1 MKSILDFK
9 VKVLQRDGSKNS
21 RLDAVA
27 VEEPLEIRLSV
38 AGFTLR
44 VATTM
49 RTPGNDEELALGFLW
64 SEGVIREI
72 RSIQSVKR
80 STDPRLEVSE
90 NVIIVNLSSGTQV
103 DWRRLNRRTDV
114 QSSCGICGSQSLQSL
129 KNLDL
134 SQPRGLPW
142 PEDISL
148 GTFLE
153 QLSSSQNMFRR
164 TGGVHASGLFD
175 YDGNLICL
183 REDVGRHNA
192 LDKVVGWGLDKK
204 FLPAEDTILLLSGR
218 ISFELVQKA
227 LLAGIPNLVGIG
239 APSSLAIELAEE
251 FDLTLLGF
259 LRENSVNV
267 YSGEWRIDRL
277 QLNNQN

>member
-1 MKSILDFK
+1 MKSIRDFK
-9 VKVLQRDGSKNS
+9 VQVLQKDGSRNS
-21 RLDAVA
+21 LHDAVA

-38 AGFTLR
+38 KGFTLR

-49 RTPGNDEELALGFLW
+49 RTPGNDKELALGFLW
-64 SEGVIREI
+64 SEGIIREI
-72 RSIQSVKR
+72 ESIQSVKR

-90 NVIIVNLSSGTQV
+90 NVIVVELSAGTQL
-103 DWRRLNRRTDV
+103 DWSRLNRRTDV
-114 QSSCGICGSQSLQSL
+114 QSSCGICGRQSLQSL
-129 KNLDL
+129 KNFQI
-134 SQPRGLPW
+134 SQPRGTSW
-142 PEDISL
+142 PEDLSL
-148 GTFLE
+148 GIFLE
-153 QLSSSQNMFRR
+153 QLSSSQNIFQR

-192 LDKVVGWGLDKK
+192 LDKVVGWSLDKQ
-204 FLPAEDTILLLSGR
+204 FVPAKDKILLVSGR

-239 APSSLAIELAEE
+239 APSSLAIELAKE

-267 YSGEWRIDRL
+267 YSGDWRIGRL
-277 QLNNQN
+277 

>member
-1 MKSILDFK
+1 VKSIRDFK
-9 VKVLQRDGSKNS
+9 VQVLQKDGSRNS
-21 RLDAVA
+21 LHDAVA

-38 AGFTLR
+38 KGFTLR

-49 RTPGNDEELALGFLW
+49 RTPGNDKELALGFLW
-64 SEGVIREI
+64 SEGIIREI
-72 RSIQSVKR
+72 ESIQSVKR

-90 NVIIVNLSSGTQV
+90 NVIVVELSAGTQL
-103 DWRRLNRRTDV
+103 DWSRLNRRTDV
-114 QSSCGICGSQSLQSL
+114 QSSCGICGRQSLQSL
-129 KNLDL
+129 KNFQI
-134 SQPRGLPW
+134 SQPRGTSW
-142 PEDISL
+142 PEDLSFGI
-148 GTFLE
+148 FLE
-153 QLSSSQNMFRR
+153 QLSSSQNIFQR

-192 LDKVVGWGLDKK
+192 LDKVVGWSLDKQ
-204 FLPAEDTILLLSGR
+204 FVPAKDTILLVSGR

-239 APSSLAIELAEE
+239 APSSLAIELAKE

-267 YSGEWRIDRL
+267 YSGDWRIGRL
-277 QLNNQN
+277 

>member
-1 MKSILDFK
+1 MKSIRDFK
-9 VKVLQRDGSKNS
+9 VQVLQKDGSRNS
-21 RLDAVA
+21 LHDAVA

-38 AGFTLR
+38 EGFTLR

-49 RTPGNDEELALGFLW
+49 RTPGNDKELALGFLW
-64 SEGVIREI
+64 SEGIIRDIE
-72 RSIQSVKR
+72 SIQSVQR

-90 NVIIVNLSSGTQV
+90 NVIVVELSAGTQV
-103 DWRRLNRRTDV
+103 DWSRLNRRTDV
-114 QSSCGICGSQSLQSL
+114 QSSCGICGRQSLQSL
-129 KNLDL
+129 KNFQI
-134 SQPRGLPW
+134 SQPRGASW
-142 PEDISL
+142 PEDLSL
-148 GTFLE
+148 GIFLE
-153 QLSSSQNMFRR
+153 QLSSSQNMFQR
-164 TGGVHASGLFD
+164 TGGVHASGLFN

-192 LDKVVGWGLDKK
+192 LDKVVGWSLDQQ
-204 FLPAEDTILLLSGR
+204 FVPAKDTILLVSGR

-227 LLAGIPNLVGIG
+227 LLVGIPNLVGIG

-267 YSGEWRIDRL
+267 YSGDWRIGRL
-277 QLNNQN
+277 

>member
-1 MKSILDFK
+1 MKSIRDFK
-9 VKVLQRDGSKNS
+9 VQVLQKDGSRNS
-21 RLDAVA
+21 LHDAVA

-38 AGFTLR
+38 EGFTLR

-64 SEGVIREI
+64 SEGIIREI
-72 RSIQSVKR
+72 ESIQSVKR

-90 NVIIVNLSSGTQV
+90 NVIVVELSAGTQL
-103 DWRRLNRRTDV
+103 DWSRLNRRTDV
-114 QSSCGICGSQSLQSL
+114 QSSCGICGRQSLQSL
-129 KNLDL
+129 KNFQI
-134 SQPRGLPW
+134 SQPRGTSW
-142 PEDISL
+142 PEDLSL
-148 GTFLE
+148 GIFLE
-153 QLSSSQNMFRR
+153 QISSSQNIFQR
-164 TGGVHASGLFD
+164 TGGAHASGLFD

-192 LDKVVGWGLDKK
+192 LDKVVGWSLDKQ
-204 FLPAEDTILLLSGR
+204 FVPAKDTILLVSGR

-239 APSSLAIELAEE
+239 APSSLAIELAKE

-267 YSGEWRIDRL
+267 YSGDWRIGRL
-277 QLNNQN
+277 

>member
-1 MKSILDFK
+1 MKSIRDFK
-9 VKVLQRDGSKNS
+9 VQVLQKDGSRNS
-21 RLDAVA
+21 LHDAVA

-38 AGFTLR
+38 EGFTLR

-49 RTPGNDEELALGFLW
+49 RTPGNDKELALGFLW
-64 SEGVIREI
+64 SEGIIRDIE
-72 RSIQSVKR
+72 SIKSVKR
-80 STDPRLEVSE
+80 SADPRLEVSE
-90 NVIIVNLSSGTQV
+90 NVIVVELSAGTQV
-103 DWRRLNRRTDV
+103 DWSRLNRRTDV
-114 QSSCGICGSQSLQSL
+114 QSSCGICGRQSLQSL
-129 KNLDL
+129 KNLQI
-134 SQPRGLPW
+134 SQPRGAPW
-142 PEDISL
+142 PEDLSL
-148 GTFLE
+148 GIFLE
-153 QLSSSQNMFRR
+153 RLSSSQNNFQS

-192 LDKVVGWGLDKK
+192 LDKVVGWSLDQQ
-204 FLPAEDTILLLSGR
+204 FVPAKDTILLVSGR

-267 YSGEWRIDRL
+267 YSGDWRIGRL
-277 QLNNQN
+277 

>member
-1 MKSILDFK
+1 MKSIRDFK
-9 VKVLQRDGSKNS
+9 VQVLQKDGSRNS
-21 RLDAVA
+21 LHDAVA

-38 AGFTLR
+38 EGFTLR

-49 RTPGNDEELALGFLW
+49 RTPGNDKELALGFLW
-64 SEGVIREI
+64 SEGIIRDIE
-72 RSIQSVKR
+72 SIQSVKR

-90 NVIIVNLSSGTQV
+90 NVIVVELSAGTQV
-103 DWRRLNRRTDV
+103 DWSRLNRRTDV
-114 QSSCGICGSQSLQSL
+114 QSSCGICGRQSLQSL
-129 KNLDL
+129 KNFQI
-134 SQPRGLPW
+134 SQPRGTSW
-142 PEDISL
+142 PEDLSFGI
-148 GTFLE
+148 FLE
-153 QLSSSQNMFRR
+153 QLSSSQNIFQR

-192 LDKVVGWGLDKK
+192 LDKVVGWSLDKQ
-204 FLPAEDTILLLSGR
+204 FVPAKDTILLVSGR

-239 APSSLAIELAEE
+239 APSSLAIELAKE

-267 YSGEWRIDRL
+267 YSGDWRIGRL
-277 QLNNQN
+277 

>member
-1 MKSILDFK
+1 MKSIREFK
-9 VKVLQRDGSKNS
+9 VKVLQKDGSRNS
-21 RLDAVA
+21 LLDAVA

-38 AGFTLR
+38 DGFTLR
-44 VATTM
+44 IATTM
-49 RTPGNDEELALGFLW
+49 RTPGNDKELALGFLW
-64 SEGVIREI
+64 SEGLIRDIE
-72 RSIQSVKR
+72 SIQSVKR

-90 NVIIVNLSSGTQV
+90 NLIVVELSAGTRV
-103 DWRRLNRRTDV
+103 AWSRLNRRKDV
-114 QSSCGICGSQSLQSL
+114 QSSCGICGRQSLQSL
-129 KNLDL
+129 KNLEI
-134 SQPRGLPW
+134 SQPRGAPW
-142 PEDISL
+142 PRELSL

-153 QLSSSQNMFRR
+153 QLSSSQNMFRS
-164 TGGVHASGLFD
+164 TGGVHASGLFH

-192 LDKVVGWGLDKK
+192 LDKVVGWSLDKK
-204 FLPAEDTILLLSGR
+204 FVPAEDSILLVSGR

-267 YSGEWRIDRL
+267 YSGDWRIS
-277 QLNNQN
+277 

>member
-1 MKSILDFK
+1 MKSIRDFK
-9 VKVLQRDGSKNS
+9 VQVLQKDGSRNS
-21 RLDAVA
+21 LHDAVA

-38 AGFTLR
+38 KGFTLR

-49 RTPGNDEELALGFLW
+49 RTPGNDKELALGFLW
-64 SEGVIREI
+64 SEGIIREI
-72 RSIQSVKR
+72 ESIQSVKR

-90 NVIIVNLSSGTQV
+90 NVIVVELSAGTQL
-103 DWRRLNRRTDV
+103 DWSRLNRRTDV
-114 QSSCGICGSQSLQSL
+114 QSSCGICGRQSLQSL
-129 KNLDL
+129 KNFQI
-134 SQPRGLPW
+134 SQPRGTSW
-142 PEDISL
+142 PEDLSL
-148 GTFLE
+148 GIFLE
-153 QLSSSQNMFRR
+153 QISSSQNIFQR

-192 LDKVVGWGLDKK
+192 LDKVVGWSLDKQ
-204 FLPAEDTILLLSGR
+204 FVPAKDTILLVSGR

-239 APSSLAIELAEE
+239 APSSLAIELAKE

-267 YSGEWRIDRL
+267 YSGDWRIGRL
-277 QLNNQN
+277 

>member
-9 VKVLQRDGSKNS
+9 VKVLQKDGSKNS
-21 RLDAVA
+21 LLDNVA
-27 VEEPLEIRLSV
+27 VEEPLEIRLSLE
-38 AGFTLR
+38 GFTLR

-72 RSIQSVKR
+72 ESIQSVKR

-90 NVIIVNLSSGTQV
+90 NVIIVDLSAGTQV
-103 DWRRLNRRTDV
+103 DWRRLDRRTDV
-114 QSSCGICGSQSLQSL
+114 QSSCGICGRQSLQIL
-129 KNLDL
+129 KNLEL
-134 SQPRGLPW
+134 SQPKGAPW
-142 PEDISL
+142 PEDLSL
-148 GTFLE
+148 GTLSE
-153 QLSSSQNMFRR
+153 QLSGSQNMFQK
-164 TGGVHASGLFD
+164 TGGVHASGLFN

-192 LDKVVGWGLDKK
+192 LDKVVGWGLDQKL
-204 FLPAEDTILLLSGR
+204 LPAENTILLVSGR

-239 APSSLAIELAEE
+239 APSSLAIELAKE
-251 FDLTLLGF
+251 FDMTLLGF

-267 YSGEWRIDRL
+267 YAGEWRVG
-277 QLNNQN
+277 QL

>member
-1 MKSILDFK
+1 MKSIREFK
-9 VKVLQRDGSKNS
+9 VKVLQKDGSRNS
-21 RLDAVA
+21 LLDAVA

-38 AGFTLR
+38 DGFTLR
-44 VATTM
+44 IATTM
-49 RTPGNDEELALGFLW
+49 RTPGNDKELALGFLW
-64 SEGVIREI
+64 SEGLIRDIE
-72 RSIQSVKR
+72 SIQSVKR
-80 STDPRLEVSE
+80 SSDPRLEVSE
-90 NVIIVNLSSGTQV
+90 NLIVVELSAGTRV
-103 DWRRLNRRTDV
+103 AWSRLNRRKDV
-114 QSSCGICGSQSLQSL
+114 QSSCGICGRQSLQSL
-129 KNLDL
+129 KNLEI
-134 SQPRGLPW
+134 SQPRGAPW
-142 PEDISL
+142 PRDLSL

-153 QLSSSQNMFRR
+153 QLSSSQNMFRS
-164 TGGVHASGLFD
+164 TGGVHASGLFH

-192 LDKVVGWGLDKK
+192 LDKVVGWSLDKK
-204 FLPAEDTILLLSGR
+204 FVPAEDSILLVSGR

-267 YSGEWRIDRL
+267 YSGDWRIS
-277 QLNNQN
+277 

>member
-1 MKSILDFK
+1 MKSIRDFK
-9 VKVLQRDGSKNS
+9 VQVLQKDGSRNS
-21 RLDAVA
+21 LHDAVA

-38 AGFTLR
+38 EGFTLR

-64 SEGVIREI
+64 SEGIIRDIE
-72 RSIQSVKR
+72 SIQSVKR
-80 STDPRLEVSE
+80 SADPRLEVSE
-90 NVIIVNLSSGTQV
+90 NIIVVELSAGTQL
-103 DWRRLNRRTDV
+103 DWSRLNRRTDV
-114 QSSCGICGSQSLQSL
+114 QSSCGICGRQSLQSL
-129 KNLDL
+129 KNFQI
-134 SQPRGLPW
+134 SQPRGTSW
-142 PEDISL
+142 PEDLSL
-148 GTFLE
+148 GIFLE
-153 QLSSSQNMFRR
+153 QISSSQNIFQR

-192 LDKVVGWGLDKK
+192 LDKVVGWSLDKQ
-204 FLPAEDTILLLSGR
+204 FVPAKDTILLVSGR

-239 APSSLAIELAEE
+239 APSSLAIELAKE

-267 YSGEWRIDRL
+267 YSGDWRIGRL
-277 QLNNQN
+277 

>member
-1 MKSILDFK
+1 M
-9 VKVLQRDGSKNS
+9 
-21 RLDAVA
+21 
-27 VEEPLEIRLSV
+27 
-38 AGFTLR
+38 
-44 VATTM
+44 
-49 RTPGNDEELALGFLW
+49 
-64 SEGVIREI
+64 
-72 RSIQSVKR
+72 KR

-90 NVIIVNLSSGTQV
+90 NVIIVDLSAGTQV
-103 DWRRLNRRTDV
+103 DWRRLSRRIDV

-129 KNLDL
+129 KNLEL

-153 QLSSSQNMFRR
+153 QLSSSQNMFRK

-192 LDKVVGWGLDKK
+192 LDKVVGWGLDQK
-204 FLPAEDTILLLSGR
+204 FLPAEDTILLVSGR

-239 APSSLAIELAEE
+239 APSSLAIKLAEE

>member
-72 RSIQSVKR
+72 ESIQSVKR

-239 APSSLAIELAEE
+239 APSSLAIKLAEE

-267 YSGEWRIDRL
+267 YSGQWRIDRL

>member
-1 MKSILDFK
+1 VKSIRDFK
-9 VKVLQRDGSKNS
+9 VQVLQKDGSRNS
-21 RLDAVA
+21 LHDAVA

-38 AGFTLR
+38 EGFTLR

-49 RTPGNDEELALGFLW
+49 RTPGNDKELALGFLW
-64 SEGVIREI
+64 SEGIIREI
-72 RSIQSVKR
+72 ESIQSVKR

-90 NVIIVNLSSGTQV
+90 NVIVVELSAGTQV
-103 DWRRLNRRTDV
+103 DWSRLNRRTDV
-114 QSSCGICGSQSLQSL
+114 QSSCGICGRQSLQSL
-129 KNLDL
+129 KNFQI
-134 SQPRGLPW
+134 SQPRGASW
-142 PEDISL
+142 PEDLSL
-148 GTFLE
+148 GIFLE
-153 QLSSSQNMFRR
+153 QLSSSQNMFQR

-192 LDKVVGWGLDKK
+192 LDKVVGWSLDQQ
-204 FLPAEDTILLLSGR
+204 FVPAKDTILLVSGR

-267 YSGEWRIDRL
+267 YSGDWRIGRL
-277 QLNNQN
+277 

>member
-103 DWRRLNRRTDV
+103 DWRRLNRRIDV

-129 KNLDL
+129 KNLEL

>member
-1 MKSILDFK
+1 MKSIRDFK
-9 VKVLQRDGSKNS
+9 VQVLQKDGSRNS
-21 RLDAVA
+21 LHDAVA

-38 AGFTLR
+38 KGFTLR

-49 RTPGNDEELALGFLW
+49 RTPGNDKELALGFLW
-64 SEGVIREI
+64 SEGIIREI
-72 RSIQSVKR
+72 ESIQSVKR

-90 NVIIVNLSSGTQV
+90 NVIVVELSAGTQL
-103 DWRRLNRRTDV
+103 DWSRLNRRTDV
-114 QSSCGICGSQSLQSL
+114 QSSCGICGRQSLQSL
-129 KNLDL
+129 KNFQI
-134 SQPRGLPW
+134 SQPRGTSW
-142 PEDISL
+142 PEDLSFGI
-148 GTFLE
+148 FLE
-153 QLSSSQNMFRR
+153 QLSSSQNIFQR

-192 LDKVVGWGLDKK
+192 LDKVVGWSLDKQ
-204 FLPAEDTILLLSGR
+204 FVPAKDTILLVSGR

-239 APSSLAIELAEE
+239 APSSLAIELAKE

-267 YSGEWRIDRL
+267 YSGDWRIGRL
-277 QLNNQN
+277 

>member
-1 MKSILDFK
+1 VKSIRDFK
-9 VKVLQRDGSKNS
+9 VQVLQKDGSRNS
-21 RLDAVA
+21 LHDAVA

-38 AGFTLR
+38 KGFTLR

-49 RTPGNDEELALGFLW
+49 RTPGNDKELALGFLW
-64 SEGVIREI
+64 SEGIIREI
-72 RSIQSVKR
+72 ESIQSVKR

-90 NVIIVNLSSGTQV
+90 NVIVVELSAGTQL
-103 DWRRLNRRTDV
+103 DWSRLNRRTDV
-114 QSSCGICGSQSLQSL
+114 QSSCGICGRQSLQSL
-129 KNLDL
+129 KNFQI
-134 SQPRGLPW
+134 SQPRGTSW
-142 PEDISL
+142 PEDLSL
-148 GTFLE
+148 GIFLE
-153 QLSSSQNMFRR
+153 QLSSSQNMFQR

-192 LDKVVGWGLDKK
+192 LDKVVGWSLDKQ
-204 FLPAEDTILLLSGR
+204 FVPAKDTILLVSGR

-227 LLAGIPNLVGIG
+227 LLVGRPSLVGIG

-267 YSGEWRIDRL
+267 YSGDWRIGRL
-277 QLNNQN
+277 

>member
-1 MKSILDFK
+1 MKSIRDFK
-9 VKVLQRDGSKNS
+9 VQVLQKDGSRNS
-21 RLDAVA
+21 LHDAVA

-38 AGFTLR
+38 KGFTLR

-49 RTPGNDEELALGFLW
+49 RTPGNDKELALGFLW
-64 SEGVIREI
+64 SEGIIREI
-72 RSIQSVKR
+72 ESIQSVKR
-80 STDPRLEVSE
+80 STDPWLEVSE
-90 NVIIVNLSSGTQV
+90 NVIVVELSAGTQL
-103 DWRRLNRRTDV
+103 DWSRLNRRTDV
-114 QSSCGICGSQSLQSL
+114 QSSCGICGRQSLQSL
-129 KNLDL
+129 KNFQI
-134 SQPRGLPW
+134 SQPRGTSW
-142 PEDISL
+142 PEDLSL
-148 GTFLE
+148 GIFLE
-153 QLSSSQNMFRR
+153 QISSSQNIFQR

-192 LDKVVGWGLDKK
+192 LDKVVGWSLDKQ
-204 FLPAEDTILLLSGR
+204 FVPAKDTILLVSGR

-239 APSSLAIELAEE
+239 APSSLAIELAKE

-267 YSGEWRIDRL
+267 YSGDWRIGRL
-277 QLNNQN
+277 

>member
-1 MKSILDFK
+1 MKSIRDFK
-9 VKVLQRDGSKNS
+9 VQVLQKDGSRNS
-21 RLDAVA
+21 LHDAVA

-38 AGFTLR
+38 EGFTLR

-49 RTPGNDEELALGFLW
+49 RTPGNDKELALGFLW
-64 SEGVIREI
+64 SEGIIRDIE
-72 RSIQSVKR
+72 SIQSVKR
-80 STDPRLEVSE
+80 SADPRLEVSE
-90 NVIIVNLSSGTQV
+90 NVIVVELSAGTQL
-103 DWRRLNRRTDV
+103 DWSRLNRRTDV
-114 QSSCGICGSQSLQSL
+114 QSSCGICGRQSLQSL
-129 KNLDL
+129 KNFQI
-134 SQPRGLPW
+134 SQPRGTSW
-142 PEDISL
+142 PEDLSFGI
-148 GTFLE
+148 FLE
-153 QLSSSQNMFRR
+153 QLSSSQNIFQR

-192 LDKVVGWGLDKK
+192 LDKVVGWSLDKQ
-204 FLPAEDTILLLSGR
+204 FVPAKDTILLVSGR

-239 APSSLAIELAEE
+239 APSSLAIELAKE

-267 YSGEWRIDRL
+267 YSGDWRIGRL
-277 QLNNQN
+277 

>member
-1 MKSILDFK
+1 VKSIRDFK
-9 VKVLQRDGSKNS
+9 VQVLQKDGSRNS
-21 RLDAVA
+21 LHDAVA

-38 AGFTLR
+38 KGFTLR

-49 RTPGNDEELALGFLW
+49 RTPGNDKELALGFLW
-64 SEGVIREI
+64 SEGIIREI
-72 RSIQSVKR
+72 ESIQSVKR

-90 NVIIVNLSSGTQV
+90 NVIVVELSAGTQL
-103 DWRRLNRRTDV
+103 DWSRLNRRTDV
-114 QSSCGICGSQSLQSL
+114 QSSCGICGRQSLQSL
-129 KNLDL
+129 KNFQI
-134 SQPRGLPW
+134 SQPRGTSW
-142 PEDISL
+142 PEDLSFGI
-148 GTFLE
+148 FLE
-153 QLSSSQNMFRR
+153 QLSSSQNIFQRP
-164 TGGVHASGLFD
+164 GGVHASGLFD

-192 LDKVVGWGLDKK
+192 LDKVVGWSLDKQ
-204 FLPAEDTILLLSGR
+204 FVPAKDTILLVSGR

-239 APSSLAIELAEE
+239 APSSLAIELAKE

-267 YSGEWRIDRL
+267 YSGDWRIGRL
-277 QLNNQN
+277 

>member
-1 MKSILDFK
+1 MKSIREFK
-9 VKVLQRDGSKNS
+9 VKVLQKDGSRNS
-21 RLDAVA
+21 LLDAVA

-38 AGFTLR
+38 DGFTLR
-44 VATTM
+44 IATTM
-49 RTPGNDEELALGFLW
+49 RTPGNDKELALGFLW
-64 SEGVIREI
+64 SEGLIRDIE
-72 RSIQSVKR
+72 SIQSVKR

-90 NVIIVNLSSGTQV
+90 NLIVVELSAGTRV
-103 DWRRLNRRTDV
+103 AWSRLNRRKDV
-114 QSSCGICGSQSLQSL
+114 QSSCGICGRQSLQSL
-129 KNLDL
+129 KNLEI
-134 SQPRGLPW
+134 SQPRGAPW
-142 PEDISL
+142 PRDLSL

-153 QLSSSQNMFRR
+153 QLSSSQNIFRS
-164 TGGVHASGLFD
+164 TGGVHASGLFH

-192 LDKVVGWGLDKK
+192 LDKVVGWSLDKK
-204 FLPAEDTILLLSGR
+204 FVPAEDSILLVSGR

-267 YSGEWRIDRL
+267 YSGDWRIS
-277 QLNNQN
+277 

>member
-21 RLDAVA
+21 CLDAVA

-72 RSIQSVKR
+72 ESIQSVKR

-103 DWRRLNRRTDV
+103 DWRRLNRRIDV

>member
-1 MKSILDFK
+1 VKSIRDFK
-9 VKVLQRDGSKNS
+9 VQVLQKDGSRNS
-21 RLDAVA
+21 LHDAVA

-38 AGFTLR
+38 KGFTLR

-49 RTPGNDEELALGFLW
+49 RTPGNDKELALGFLW
-64 SEGVIREI
+64 SEGIIREI
-72 RSIQSVKR
+72 ESIQSVKR

-90 NVIIVNLSSGTQV
+90 NVIVVELSAGTQL
-103 DWRRLNRRTDV
+103 DWSRLNRRTDV
-114 QSSCGICGSQSLQSL
+114 QSSCGICGRQSLQSL
-129 KNLDL
+129 KNFQI
-134 SQPRGLPW
+134 SQPRGASW
-142 PEDISL
+142 PEDLSL
-148 GTFLE
+148 GIFLE
-153 QLSSSQNMFRR
+153 QLSSSQNMFQR

-192 LDKVVGWGLDKK
+192 LDKVVGWSLDKQ
-204 FLPAEDTILLLSGR
+204 FVPAKDTILLVSGR

-239 APSSLAIELAEE
+239 APSSLAIELAKE

-267 YSGEWRIDRL
+267 YSGDWRIGRL
-277 QLNNQN
+277 

>member
-1 MKSILDFK
+1 MKSIRDFK
-9 VKVLQRDGSKNS
+9 VQVLQKDGSRNS
-21 RLDAVA
+21 LHDAVA

-38 AGFTLR
+38 KGFTLR

-49 RTPGNDEELALGFLW
+49 RTPGNDKELALGFLW
-64 SEGVIREI
+64 SEGIIREI
-72 RSIQSVKR
+72 ESIQSVKR

-90 NVIIVNLSSGTQV
+90 NVIVVELSAGTQL
-103 DWRRLNRRTDV
+103 DWSRLNRRIDV
-114 QSSCGICGSQSLQSL
+114 QSSCGICGRQSLQSL
-129 KNLDL
+129 KNFQI
-134 SQPRGLPW
+134 SQPRGTSW
-142 PEDISL
+142 PEDLSFGI
-148 GTFLE
+148 FLE
-153 QLSSSQNMFRR
+153 QLSSSQNIFQR

-192 LDKVVGWGLDKK
+192 LDKVVGWSLDKQ
-204 FLPAEDTILLLSGR
+204 FVPAKDTILLVSGR

-239 APSSLAIELAEE
+239 APSSLAIELAKE

-267 YSGEWRIDRL
+267 YSGDWRIGRL
-277 QLNNQN
+277 

>member
-1 MKSILDFK
+1 MKSIRDFK
-9 VKVLQRDGSKNS
+9 VQVLQKDGSRNS
-21 RLDAVA
+21 LHDAVA

-38 AGFTLR
+38 EGFTLR

-49 RTPGNDEELALGFLW
+49 RTPGNDKELALGFLW
-64 SEGVIREI
+64 SEGIIREI
-72 RSIQSVKR
+72 ESIQSVKR

-90 NVIIVNLSSGTQV
+90 NVIVVELSAGTQV
-103 DWRRLNRRTDV
+103 DWSRLNRRADV
-114 QSSCGICGSQSLQSL
+114 QSSCGICGRQSLQSL
-129 KNLDL
+129 KNLQI
-134 SQPRGLPW
+134 SQPRGAPW
-142 PEDISL
+142 PEDLSL
-148 GTFLE
+148 GTVLE
-153 QLSSSQNMFRR
+153 QLSSSQNMFQR

-192 LDKVVGWGLDKK
+192 LDKVVGWSLDKQ
-204 FLPAEDTILLLSGR
+204 FVPAKDTILLVSGR

-227 LLAGIPNLVGIG
+227 LLVGIPNLVGIG

-267 YSGEWRIDRL
+267 YSGDWRIGRL
-277 QLNNQN
+277 

>member
-1 MKSILDFK
+1 MKSIREFK
-9 VKVLQRDGSKNS
+9 VKVLQKDGSRNS
-21 RLDAVA
+21 LLDAVA

-38 AGFTLR
+38 DGFTLR
-44 VATTM
+44 IATTM
-49 RTPGNDEELALGFLW
+49 RTPGNDKELALGFLW
-64 SEGVIREI
+64 SEGLIRDIE
-72 RSIQSVKR
+72 SIQSVKR

-90 NVIIVNLSSGTQV
+90 NLIVVELSAGTRV
-103 DWRRLNRRTDV
+103 AWSRLNRRKDV
-114 QSSCGICGSQSLQSL
+114 QSSCGICGRQSLQSL
-129 KNLDL
+129 KNLEI
-134 SQPRGLPW
+134 SQPRGAPW
-142 PEDISL
+142 PRDLSL

-153 QLSSSQNMFRR
+153 QLSSSQNMFRS
-164 TGGVHASGLFD
+164 TGGVHASGLFH

-192 LDKVVGWGLDKK
+192 LDKVVGWSLDKK
-204 FLPAEDTILLLSGR
+204 FVPAEDSILLVSGR

-267 YSGEWRIDRL
+267 YSGDWRII
-277 QLNNQN
+277 

>member
-1 MKSILDFK
+1 MKSIRDFK
-9 VKVLQRDGSKNS
+9 VQVLQKDGSRNS
-21 RLDAVA
+21 LHDAVA

-38 AGFTLR
+38 KGFTLR

-49 RTPGNDEELALGFLW
+49 RTPGNDKELALGFLW
-64 SEGVIREI
+64 SEGIIRDIE
-72 RSIQSVKR
+72 SIQSVQR

-90 NVIIVNLSSGTQV
+90 NVIVVELSAGTEV
-103 DWRRLNRRTDV
+103 DWSRLNRRTDV
-114 QSSCGICGSQSLQSL
+114 QSSCGICGRQSLQSL
-129 KNLDL
+129 KNFQI
-134 SQPRGLPW
+134 SQPRGASW
-142 PEDISL
+142 PEDLSL
-148 GTFLE
+148 GIFLE
-153 QLSSSQNMFRR
+153 QLSSSQNMFQR

-192 LDKVVGWGLDKK
+192 LDKVVGWSLDKQ
-204 FLPAEDTILLLSGR
+204 FVPAKDTILLVSGR

-239 APSSLAIELAEE
+239 APSSLAIELAKE

-267 YSGEWRIDRL
+267 YSGDWRIGRL
-277 QLNNQN
+277 

>member
-1 MKSILDFK
+1 VKSIRDFK
-9 VKVLQRDGSKNS
+9 VQVLQKDGSRNS
-21 RLDAVA
+21 LHDAVA

-38 AGFTLR
+38 KGFTLR

-49 RTPGNDEELALGFLW
+49 RTPGNDKELALGFLW
-64 SEGVIREI
+64 SEGIIREI
-72 RSIQSVKR
+72 ESIQSVKR

-90 NVIIVNLSSGTQV
+90 NVIVVELSAGTQL
-103 DWRRLNRRTDV
+103 DWSRLNRRTDV
-114 QSSCGICGSQSLQSL
+114 QSSCGICGRQSLQSL
-129 KNLDL
+129 KNFQI
-134 SQPRGLPW
+134 SQPRGTSW
-142 PEDISL
+142 PEDLSL
-148 GTFLE
+148 GIFLE
-153 QLSSSQNMFRR
+153 QISSSQNIFQR

-192 LDKVVGWGLDKK
+192 LDKVVGWSLDKQ
-204 FLPAEDTILLLSGR
+204 FVPAKDTILLVSGR

-239 APSSLAIELAEE
+239 APSSLAIELAKE

-267 YSGEWRIDRL
+267 YSGDWRIGRL
-277 QLNNQN
+277 